1 MIKVGIVGVGHLGEI
16 HLKLISNS
24 KLFTLTGF
32 YDNNRETAA
41 LISEKYNAI
50 SYSSHDDLCNDI
62 DAVII
67 CTPTLHHF
75 ETAKFFLSQN
85 KHVFIEK
92 PITTNLV
99 FISNFLSHGIPYFLV
114 L

>member
-24 KLFTLTGF
+24 NLFTLAGF
-32 YDNNRETAA
+32 YENNHERAA
-41 LISEKYNAI
+41 LISEKYNLI
-50 SYSSHDDLCNDI
+50 SYKSHDDLCNDI

-85 KHVFIEK
+85 NSPQKIE
-92 PITTNLV
+92 NLQKKR
-99 FISNFLSHGIPYFLV
+99 
-114 L
+114 